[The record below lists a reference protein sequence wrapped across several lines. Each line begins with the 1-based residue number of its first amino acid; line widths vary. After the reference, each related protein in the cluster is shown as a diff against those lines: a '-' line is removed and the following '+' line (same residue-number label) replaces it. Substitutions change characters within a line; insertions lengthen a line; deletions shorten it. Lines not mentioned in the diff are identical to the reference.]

1 MLEDWTESK
10 VMIDGAGTVR
20 ADKAIPVS
28 VLGTVPISGTVT
40 VTATTVSGNTAVDAA
55 MPNPV
60 AVGGRA
66 SNGNITA
73 MSAAGD
79 LVGQL
84 MTMIG
89 ASVNKPFSLPE
100 ADWQY
105 AATIV
110 NNTSTAMQAAGGAGI
125 KKYLTGFVYQNTNA
139 TATVLN
145 ILRGATLIHSVSAPA
160 SMAAPIQLTF
170 PTPLQTAANEALN
183 VQCVTTGANVL
194 VNAQGYT
201 AP

>member
-1 MLEDWTESK
+1 MTSTA
-10 VMIDGAGTVR
+10 VAGTV
-20 ADKAIPVS
+20 AQDSAIGNP
-28 VLGTVPISGTVT
+28 
-40 VTATTVSGNTAVDAA
+40 VTAGV
-55 MPNPV
+55 
-60 AVGGRA
+60 RA
-66 SNGNITA
+66 SNANPTA
-73 MSAAGD
+73 MSATGD
-79 LVGQL
+79 SVAWMG
-84 MTMIG
+84 TMIG
-89 ASVNKPFSLPE
+89 AGITKPYALPE
-100 ADWQY
+100 SDWQY

-145 ILRGATLIHSVSAPA
+145 ILRGTTVICSVSAPA
-160 SMAAPIQLTF
+160 TMANPIPIQF

-194 VNAQGYT
+194 VNAQGFT